1 MAKRKEHMSERLTI
15 GLVEASEVLGISHW
29 TLRRYIR
36 ERKIR
41 AVRIGRR
48 VLVEPAELKKLV
60 NQEPGV
66 GHAAGT
72 PR

>member
-1 MAKRKEHMSERLTI
+1 MEQKEHMSERLTI
-15 GLVEASEVLGISHW
+15 GLVEASEALGISHW

-36 ERKIR
+36 EGKIR

-60 NQEPGV
+60 NHEPGV
-66 GHAAGT
+66 DRASGT
-72 PR
+72 A